1 MAKGEKIITLNR
13 RARHDYEII
22 DTIEA
27 GIELKGSEVKSLR
40 AGQVNLKDSYAR
52 IENVEFF
59 LLGCHISPY
68 THGSVFNPD
77 PLRPRR
83 LLLHKDEIRRLERK
97 IAERGYTLIP
107 LSLYFKRGK
116 AKVELALAKG
126 KTLVDKRETI
136 KRKTAK
142 REIER
147 ELKHYRYKR

>member
-1 MAKGEKIITLNR
+1 MAKGEKVITLNR

-22 DTIEA
+22 ETIEA

-40 AGQVNLKDSYAR
+40 GGQVNLKDSYAR
-52 IENVEFF
+52 VENGEIWLV
-59 LLGCHISPY
+59 GCHISPY
-68 THGSVFNPD
+68 THGSVFNHD

-83 LLLHKDEIRRLERK
+83 LLLHKDEIRRIERK
-97 IAERGYTLIP
+97 IVERGYTLIP

-116 AKVELALAKG
+116 VKVELALARG

-147 ELKHYRYKR
+147 ELKHYRYKG